1 MLYPKNLEEK
11 FGFQHVRAVLLEGC
25 KTKTGKEF
33 VDKIRFSHDRGEISR
48 MLTQT
53 NEFKRLLEEGV
64 VIDLADGIEI
74 FPFINKIKLS
84 GSWLEASELLYLVQY
99 LSKSLSLITFFESQ
113 EDEYPSLKR
122 LGENISIPS
131 HLFREVERSIDEKG
145 AVRNTASKELN
156 LIRKDLIDAEVKAR
170 KVLNRVMSEADK
182 SGFIPEGMT
191 LTVRGG
197 RMVIPVHAEYK
208 RVLKGFV
215 HDESSTGQTVFME
228 PTEVLEI
235 NNDIRDLQLRE
246 RREVIRIL
254 TALTDQF
261 NPFFEDLTSVI
272 RYIGLLDFIRSKAR
286 LAVSL
291 DCVYP
296 SINKDGK
303 LEIIDGYNP
312 VLLITHKGSEKP
324 VRPLTVSLERE
335 NRILIISGPNAG
347 GKSVALKTMG
357 LIQYMLQCGMLVP
370 VGEGST
376 FPLFREIFADIG
388 DEQSIENDLSTYS
401 SHLKNMSHFIKF
413 CGKRTLFLIDEFG
426 TGTEPKFGGT
436 IAEAILEELLK
447 SLSYGVI
454 TTHYGN
460 LKAKAESTDGLVNGS
475 MLFDQQKLEP
485 LYMLEQGK
493 PGSSFAFE
501 IASKTGIPESVIE
514 KAKSFLGEETV
525 NMEELLH
532 QLEKERLSYSQ
543 LVIENKQLKQQLSSQ
558 IQSFRDKESNLDVNR
573 NKYISEAKEEAKRLI
588 KQANKDIEN
597 TIRRIKEANAEKEA
611 TKEAR
616 KKLSETESK
625 LKLSEKENLVSQEEE
640 TINVEEGPIEIGDS
654 VRIKGQEAIG
664 EVLEMK
670 GKDVTVAIGQL
681 QSTIKLNRLEKIS
694 KRSAR
699 KQDRDQKYKGGI
711 YSSLNLNKKL
721 AEFNSELD
729 IRGKRV
735 EEAFSVIEAFMDD
748 AHMLGMKEV
757 RILHGKGN
765 GVLKEFVRNQ
775 LGNLSFVKSFRDEH
789 ADRGGAGITIVKLS

>member
-1 MLYPKNLEEK
+1 MLYPQNLEEK
-11 FGFQHVRAVLLEGC
+11 LGFQYIRKTLSEGC
-25 KTKTGKEF
+25 KTKAGKEF
-33 VDKIRFSHDRGEISR
+33 VDKIRFSHHKNDVSK

-53 NEFKRLLEEGV
+53 NEYKMLLEEGV

-74 FPFINKIKLS
+74 SPFINKIKLS
-84 GSWLEASELLYLVQY
+84 GAWLEAIELLQLVQY
-99 LSKSLSLITFFESQ
+99 LSKSLSLLTFFESQ
-113 EDEYPSLKR
+113 SEEFPSLKR
-122 LGENISIPS
+122 LGENLNIPR
-131 HLFREVERSIDEKG
+131 HLFKEVERAIDEKG
-145 AVRNTASKELN
+145 TVRNTASKELN

-170 KVLNRVMSEADK
+170 KVLNRVMSDADK
-182 SGFIPEGMT
+182 QGFIPEGMT

-197 RMVIPVHAEYK
+197 RMVIPVQAEYK

-254 TALTDQF
+254 TSLTEQF
-261 NPFFEDLTSVI
+261 SPFFEDLGQI
-272 RYIGLLDFIRSKAR
+272 IKYIGLLDFIRSKAR
-286 LAVSL
+286 LAQTL
-291 DCVYP
+291 EAVYP
-296 SINKDGK
+296 GINKDGK
-303 LEIIDGYNP
+303 LEIVDGFNP
-312 VLLITHKGSEKP
+312 VLLLTHQGSEKP
-324 VRPLTVSLERE
+324 VRPLTVHLERDQ
-335 NRILIISGPNAG
+335 RILIISGPNAG

-357 LIQYMLQCGMLVP
+357 VIQYMLQCGLLVP

-376 FPLFREIFADIG
+376 FPLFRDIFADIG

-401 SHLKNMSHFIKF
+401 SHLKNMSHFLKF

-436 IAEAILEELLK
+436 IAESILEELLK
-447 SLSYGVI
+447 SLAYGVI

-460 LKAKAESTDGLVNGS
+460 LKARAESTEGLINGS

-501 IASKTGIPESVIE
+501 IASKTGIPKSVIE
-514 KAKSFLGEETV
+514 KAKSLLGEETV

-532 QLEKERLSYSQ
+532 QLEKERLSFSQ
-543 LVIENKQLKQQLSSQ
+543 LVAENSKLKKDLSSQ
-558 IQSFRDKESNLDVNR
+558 LQSFRDKESNLEANR
-573 NKYISEAKEEAKRLI
+573 KKYINEAKAEAKRLI
-588 KQANKDIEN
+588 KEANKEIEN
-597 TIRRIKEANAEKEA
+597 TIRRIKEVNAEKEA

-616 KKLSETESK
+616 Q
-625 LKLSEKENLVSQEEE
+625 KLSEKESKLKVKEQPKE
-640 TINVEEGPIEIGDS
+640 TEVEGYDVEEGPINVGDS
-654 VRIKGQEAIG
+654 VRIKGQEATG
-664 EVLEMK
+664 EVMSLK
-670 GKDVTVAIGQL
+670 GKDATVAVGQL
-681 QSTIKLNRLEKIS
+681 QTTIKLNRLEKVS

-699 KQDRDQKYKGGI
+699 KQEREKKFSGGGV
-711 YSSLNLNKKL
+711 YQSLNMNQRL

-735 EEAFSVIEAFMDD
+735 EEAFNVVESFMDD
-748 AHMLGMKEV
+748 AHMFGIKEV

-765 GVLKEFVRNQ
+765 GVLKDFVRNQ
-775 LGNLSFVKSFRDEH
+775 LGNMSFVKSYRDEH
-789 ADRGGAGITIVKLS
+789 ADRGGAGITIVKLG